1 MARLIMRGNIFR
13 AAMTFP
19 SNSSNDF
26 FLATI
31 KVTDLN
37 PLN

>member
-1 MARLIMRGNIFR
+1 MARLRGKIFG
-13 AAMTFP
+13 AAMTLP
-19 SNSSNDF
+19 NNSSNDF